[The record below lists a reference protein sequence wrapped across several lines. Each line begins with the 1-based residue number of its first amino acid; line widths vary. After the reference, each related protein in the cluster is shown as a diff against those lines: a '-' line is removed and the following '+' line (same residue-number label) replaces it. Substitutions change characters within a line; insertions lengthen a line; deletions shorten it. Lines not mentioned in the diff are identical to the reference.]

1 MNFIVPFEIAA
12 IMQSNGYDNPSTVTY
27 NQKTKELKYSAKL
40 LRNSECSKNF
50 IIAPTYLDA
59 IEFLGEHGI
68 GIDFQTSY
76 NDKFNVVEY
85 IINITNYET
94 KQRIENMR
102 SFSLLNAFYLCFSL
116 GIHSVLDKLSDKSL
130 INSSD
135 TRAKDLMAF
144 LSDHADVAKYISF
157 TSDDITSVIIE
168 AAIESSKAKGLKVED
183 LNIVP
188 STSSFVEE
196 AIAESPKTV

>member
-1 MNFIVPFEIAA
+1 MNFIVPFEIAN
-12 IMQSNGYDNPSTVTY
+12 IMRSNGYDNPSTVSY
-27 NQKTKELKYSAKL
+27 NTKTKELKYSTKL
-40 LRNSECSKNF
+40 SRNSECSKNL
-50 IIAPTYLDA
+50 ITAPTYLDA
-59 IEFLGEHGI
+59 IEFLGERGI

-102 SFSLLNAFYLCFSL
+102 SFSLSNAFYLCFSL

-130 INSSD
+130 INTSD

-144 LSDHADVAKYISF
+144 LSDHADVVKYISF
-157 TSDDITSVIIE
+157 SSDDITSVVIE
-168 AAIESSKAKGLKVED
+168 AAIESSKAKGIKVED
-183 LNIVP
+183 LNIV
-188 STSSFVEE
+188 SSSDSFVE
-196 AIAESPKTV
+196 ADVTESPKTV